1 MGGSLSFLGNTKAE
15 LLTLQ
20 QLRCVVAAARLGS
33 FTRAADALD
42 VSQPAVA
49 EQVRNL
55 EATLGIDLFARAGRG
70 VRPTQA
76 GETFAE
82 RAAAVLAALD
92 DAVATVDAIADMD
105 RGTLAFGLFATPEAY
120 AIDRLAS
127 GFAQQHPA
135 IAVRLVGRNSSIVAD
150 RVRRGELEAALVTLP
165 IDDAGL
171 DVRPFARDEVVY
183 VSADLERARAP
194 ITIEDLVRRP
204 LVIYDAESGD
214 RDPLRRQLQQR
225 AQELGLRLEPR
236 METETMVMALRLVAD
251 GVGDTFVPRAHTRAA
266 YFPAGLSIVGFDPLV
281 HETFAVVSR
290 TGGRPSP
297 VTRAFV
303 DLLVAHL
310 TSPELGLEHL

>member
-1 MGGSLSFLGNTKAE
+1 
-15 LLTLQ
+15 
-20 QLRCVVAAARLGS
+20 VVAAARLGS
-33 FTRAADALD
+33 FTHAAEDLD

-55 EATLGIDLFARAGRG
+55 EGTLGIELFTRAGRG
-70 VRPTQA
+70 VRLTEA
-76 GETFAE
+76 GEVFTE
-82 RAAAVLAALD
+82 RAAAVLAAID
-92 DAVATVDAIADMD
+92 EAVATVDAIADMEG
-105 RGTLAFGLFATPEAY
+105 GTLAFGLFATPEAY
-120 AIDRLAS
+120 GIDRLAS
-127 GFAQQHPA
+127 DFARRHPRVS
-135 IAVRLVGRNSSIVAD
+135 VRLVGRNSSMAAD

-183 VSADLERARAP
+183 VSTDPSQTLARMS
-194 ITIEDLVRRP
+194 IESVVRRP

-266 YFPAGLSIVGFDPLV
+266 YFPAGLSTVGFDPTV
-281 HETFAVVSR
+281 HETFAIVTR
-290 TGGRPSP
+290 AGGRPSP
-297 VTRAFV
+297 ATRAFIDEV
-303 DLLVAHL
+303 IAHM
-310 TSPELGLEHL
+310 TSSELGLERLTDDPAIDG